1 MCPTF
6 SIDLNL
12 LYIPQFK
19 MVISFVLSHVLY
31 FLKTDLSVFFFN
43 FTFLWGSLLSKE
55 LLFRFQNA
63 VALENPILFESE
75 NGKVT
80 FLIAKSV

>member
-19 MVISFVLSHVLY
+19 MVIPFVLSYVLY
-31 FLKTDLSVFFFN
+31 FLKTDLSVFFN

-55 LLFRFQNA
+55 LLFRFQNT

-80 FLIAKSV
+80 FLIAKGV